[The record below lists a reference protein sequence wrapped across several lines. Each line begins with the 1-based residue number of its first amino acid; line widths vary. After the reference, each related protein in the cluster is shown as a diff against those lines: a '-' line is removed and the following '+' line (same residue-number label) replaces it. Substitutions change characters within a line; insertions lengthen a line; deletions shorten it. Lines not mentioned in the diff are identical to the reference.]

1 MAQVEESIE
10 DIHINTTETL
20 VEKLLKVLFND
31 WKESEYFKGKIK
43 KLLLRTF
50 NKKRATMLS
59 EIEVVEF
66 KIIGDP
72 PSI

>member
-1 MAQVEESIE
+1 
-10 DIHINTTETL
+10 L
-20 VEKLLKVLFND
+20 VEKLIKVLYND

-43 KLLLRTF
+43 KMLLRTF
-50 NKKRATMLS
+50 NKKRAAMLS